1 MNFGK
6 GIVIAFVLFALFI
19 GTLVFICI
27 KQDINLVSVDYYQEE
42 LAHSQKMNRIA
53 NSKDLESEPIITVV
67 GNRIEVDFQQF
78 DQLEEGE
85 LKLIR
90 PSDVKLDQKFTL
102 QSSSEPHQQFE
113 MQSRER
119 GLYRATMKWTMNG
132 KEYYFEK
139 LIVI

>member
-6 GIVIAFVLFALFI
+6 GIVVAFAFFALFI

-27 KQDINLVSVDYYQEE
+27 KQDINLVSVNYYQEE
-42 LAHSQKMNRIA
+42 LAHGQKMNQMA
-53 NSKDLESEPIITVV
+53 NTKDLVNEPVITVV
-67 GNRIEVDFQQF
+67 GNSIAVDFPQF
-78 DQLEEGE
+78 GELEEGE

-90 PSDVKLDQKFTL
+90 PSDVKLDQKFMLHT
-102 QSSSEPHQQFE
+102 STDHHQQFVME
-113 MQSRER
+113 SWVR
-119 GLYRATMKWTMNG
+119 GLYRASMKWKMNG

>member
-6 GIVIAFVLFALFI
+6 GIVIAFVFFALFI

-27 KQDINLVSVDYYQEE
+27 KQDINLVSVNYYQEE
-42 LAHSQKMNRIA
+42 LAHGQKMIQIA
-53 NSKDLESEPIITVV
+53 NSKDLVSEPIISVV
-67 GNRIEVDFQQF
+67 DNHIEVDFQQF
-78 DQLEEGE
+78 DELEEGE

-90 PSDVKLDQKFTL
+90 PSDVKLDQKFALHT
-102 QSSSEPHQQFE
+102 STEHQQKFVI
-113 MQSRER
+113 QNWER
-119 GLYRATMKWTMNG
+119 GLYRASMRWTMNG

>member
-6 GIVIAFVLFALFI
+6 GITIAFVFFALFI

-27 KQDINLVSVDYYQEE
+27 KQDINLVSADYYQQE
-42 LAHSQKMNRIA
+42 LAHSQKMNQIA
-53 NSKDLESEPIITVV
+53 NTKDLVSEPIITVV
-67 GNRIEVDFQQF
+67 GNRIEITFQQF
-78 DQLEEGE
+78 DELEEGE

-90 PSDVKLDQKFTL
+90 PSDVKLDQKFEL
-102 QSSSEPHQQFE
+102 HSSQEHQQKFT
-113 MQSRER
+113 MKNWER
-119 GLYRATMKWTMNG
+119 GLYRASMKWTMNG

>member
-6 GIVIAFVLFALFI
+6 GIVVAFVLFAMFI

-27 KQDINLVSVDYYQEE
+27 KQDINLVSVNYYQEE
-42 LAHSQKMNRIA
+42 LAHGQKMEQIT
-53 NSKDLESEPIITVV
+53 NSKNLVSEPIISFVDNRVV
-67 GNRIEVDFQQF
+67 VDFKQF
-78 DQLEEGE
+78 GELEEGE

-90 PSDVKLDQKFTL
+90 PSNVKLDQQFSL
-102 QSSSEPHQQFE
+102 HSSVEHRQNFVMKNWE
-113 MQSRER
+113 H
-119 GLYRATMKWTMNG
+119 GLYRASMKWTMNG

>member
-6 GIVIAFVLFALFI
+6 GIVIAFVFFALFI

-27 KQDINLVSVDYYQEE
+27 KQDINLVSVNYYQEE
-42 LAHSQKMNRIA
+42 LAHGQKMKQIA
-53 NSKDLESEPIITVV
+53 NSKDLVNEPMISVV
-67 GNRIEVDFQQF
+67 DNHIEVDFQQF
-78 DQLEEGE
+78 GELEEGE

-102 QSSSEPHQQFE
+102 HTSAERQQKFV
-113 MQSRER
+113 MKNWER
-119 GLYRATMKWTMNG
+119 GLYRASMRWTMNG

>member
-6 GIVIAFVLFALFI
+6 GIVIAFVFFALFI

-27 KQDINLVSVDYYQEE
+27 KQDINLVSVNYYQEE
-42 LAHSQKMNRIA
+42 LAHGQKMEQIA
-53 NSKDLESEPIITVV
+53 NSKDLVSEPIITVM

-78 DQLEEGE
+78 DQLENGE
-85 LKLIR
+85 LKLMR

-102 QSSSEPHQQFE
+102 QTSAERHQQFV
-113 MQSRER
+113 MLGWKP
-119 GLYRATMKWTMNG
+119 GLYRASMKWTMNG